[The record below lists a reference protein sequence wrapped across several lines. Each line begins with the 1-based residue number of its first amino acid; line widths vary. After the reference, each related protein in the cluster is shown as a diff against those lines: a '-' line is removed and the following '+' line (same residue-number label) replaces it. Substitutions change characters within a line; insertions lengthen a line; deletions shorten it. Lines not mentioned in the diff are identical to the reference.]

1 MKLAEMDVDVLIT
14 ALGWER
20 SRWIALKTEE
30 ARQLTEAEKAT
41 VSVLSALEHALKR
54 ATGQL

>member
-30 ARQLTEAEKAT
+30 NRQLTESEKVT
-41 VSVLSALEHALKR
+41 VCVLSALEHALKR
-54 ATGQL
+54 ATGKL

>member
-30 ARQLTEAEKAT
+30 NRQLTEAEKAT
-41 VSVLSALEHALKR
+41 VCVLGALEHVLKR
-54 ATGQL
+54 ATGKL